1 MEALFVTMMAFY
13 KYLALMLVLEIVESI
28 SALSVPTLLQI
39 VQEGVVGG
47 VPVALL
53 LHRYHLL
60 VLDVEDA
67 VAVLLRLLDLL
78 KDGFTLICHSYSG
91 RHGGESLKRIHSVQV
106 HIPLESVP

>member
-1 MEALFVTMMAFY
+1 MEAPFVTMMAFC

-28 SALSVPTLLQI
+28 SALSVSTLLQI

-53 LHRYHLL
+53 LHGDHLL

-78 KDGFTLICHSYSG
+78 KDGFTLVCHSYSG
-91 RHGGESLKRIHSVQV
+91 RHGGESLKRIHSV
-106 HIPLESVP
+106 